1 MDHVAAQPIDHD
13 GRRYAPGE
21 PLDFEPSAQL
31 LASGSVSVVEKP
43 EPEAKPSKPVKRG
56 GK

>member
-1 MDHVAAQPIDHD
+1 MQYVATQPINHD

-31 LASGSVSVVEKP
+31 LASGSVEVVEKAEP
-43 EPEAKPSKPVKRG
+43 EPAPTPKRG
-56 GK
+56 RK